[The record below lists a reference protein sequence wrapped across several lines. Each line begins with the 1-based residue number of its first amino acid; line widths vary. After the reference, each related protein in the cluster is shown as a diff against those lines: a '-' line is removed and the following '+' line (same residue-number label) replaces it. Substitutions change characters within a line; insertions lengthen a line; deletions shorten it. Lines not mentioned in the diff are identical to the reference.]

1 MDVASVRILRLSLG
15 TALSLWVSQAGGW
28 SMSFVM
34 PIFTMFLLALPLPA
48 PRLAGGIKFV
58 LALVLAV
65 YAGLLLLPL
74 LVHMRWV
81 GVLLLTLALF
91 GSFYFTASGGSA
103 VLGMFIT
110 VGLTIAAAVGSVTIE
125 GAFAVAK
132 GMTIGAVL
140 GLAMVWVA
148 HALLPD
154 PPQDPAAAPPA
165 PQPAAPKPA
174 APAAR
179 RSALRS
185 LAIVLPL
192 TLWLLMSSAS
202 ASYVAV
208 MIKVAS
214 MGQQA
219 SVAKTRADARS
230 LLVSTVIGGLAAIV
244 AWQVLRI
251 WPSLTLYCLLI
262 GLAGLLMGP
271 RIFAGKG
278 MHPDGATWSYGYL
291 TLIVVL
297 APAVLDG
304 MAGGS
309 ADARF
314 WQRLLMFIGAT
325 AYGVGAVYVFDAFWR
340 PEGASS
346 AQENPNMAGERRTA

>member
-1 MDVASVRILRLSLG
+1 MPIASVRILRMALG
-15 TALSLWVSQAGGW
+15 TALSLWVSQVGGW

-34 PIFTMFLLALPLPA
+34 PIFTMFLLALPQPA
-48 PRLAGGIKFV
+48 PRLVGGIKFV

-103 VLGMFIT
+103 VLGMFMT

-125 GAFAVAK
+125 GALAVAQ
-132 GMTIGAVL
+132 GMTIGAVF

-154 PPQDPAAAPPA
+154 PPPDPAAAPPA
-165 PQPAAPKPA
+165 PPPAAPKPA
-174 APAAR
+174 AAAR
-179 RSALRS
+179 RSAIRS
-185 LAIVLPL
+185 LVIVLPL

-230 LLVSTVIGGLAAIV
+230 LLVSTVIGGLGAIV

-262 GLAGLLMGP
+262 GLAGLLLGP

-278 MHPDGATWSYGYL
+278 MHPDGATCSYGYL

-309 ADARF
+309 ADSRF
-314 WQRLLMFIGAT
+314 WQRLLMFVGAT
-325 AYGVGAVYVFDAFWR
+325 AYGVSAVYVFDAFW
-340 PEGASS
+340 PAEGGSS
-346 AQENPNMAGERRTA
+346 KRENPNVAGERTTA

>member
-1 MDVASVRILRLSLG
+1 MPIASVRILRMALG
-15 TALSLWVSQAGGW
+15 TALSLWVSQVGGW

-34 PIFTMFLLALPLPA
+34 PIFTMFLLALPQPA
-48 PRLAGGIKFV
+48 PRLVGGIKFV

-103 VLGMFIT
+103 VLGMFMT

-125 GAFAVAK
+125 GALAVAQ
-132 GMTIGAVL
+132 GMTIGAVF

-154 PPQDPAAAPPA
+154 PPPDPAAAPPA
-165 PQPAAPKPA
+165 PPPAAPKPA
-174 APAAR
+174 AAAAR
-179 RSALRS
+179 RSAIRS
-185 LAIVLPL
+185 LVIVLPL

-230 LLVSTVIGGLAAIV
+230 LLVSTVIGGLGAIV

-262 GLAGLLMGP
+262 GLAGLLLGP

-309 ADARF
+309 ADSRF
-314 WQRLLMFIGAT
+314 WQRLLMFVGAT
-325 AYGVGAVYVFDAFWR
+325 AYGVSAVYVFDAFW
-340 PEGASS
+340 PAEGGSS
-346 AQENPNMAGERRTA
+346 KRENPNVAGERTTA